1 MSFHIRTY
9 RDGDLPA
16 FIEMSNQAMEA
27 AGRSDLMTLE
37 GMEHQLQIPMIH
49 PYEDFFIAED
59 EQEQIIGGALSRTNS
74 RTGEA
79 IAFVFVQGS
88 DAQDNVFA
96 ALVERSDQQLLHRL
110 QAEADG
116 ATILYIHRP
125 LSLPT
130 DPRTA
135 MLLERGYFEVR
146 EFYEM
151 AIELREPR
159 TPLTMPPGL
168 RLRAFDRERD
178 AQSLYLAHQ
187 ETFRDHW
194 GHFEDAPFEEW
205 EKRFTQ
211 PSYNPALYHLAWD
224 GDQLAGFAMC
234 SLDGA
239 APTKGSVD
247 TLGVRRPWR
256 GQGLGMALLQHA
268 FSDFQQRGCTEVAL
282 GVDASSKT
290 NAVALYERAGMHI
303 DWKTTL
309 YRRVLRG
316 NPEDIED

>member
-16 FIEMSNQAMEA
+16 FIEMSNQAIQA

-37 GMEHQLQIPMIH
+37 SMKHQLQMPMIH
-49 PYEDFFIAED
+49 PYEDLFIAED
-59 EQEQIIGGALSRTNS
+59 EQEQIIGGGLSRTNS

-79 IAFVFVQGS
+79 IGFIFVQLS
-88 DAQDNVFA
+88 DIQDKVFA
-96 ALVERSDQQLLHRL
+96 ALIDNSDTQLLQRL
-110 QAEADG
+110 QREADP
-116 ATILYIHRP
+116 ATTLYIHRP

-130 DPRTA
+130 PERIA
-135 MLLERGYFEVR
+135 SLIERGYVEVR

-151 AIELREPR
+151 TIELHEPR
-159 TPLTMPPGL
+159 APAIMPPGV
-168 RLRAFDRERD
+168 RLRAFERERD

-187 ETFRDHW
+187 ESFRDHW
-194 GHFEDAPFEEW
+194 GHFEDTPFEEW

-211 PSYNPALYHLAWD
+211 PVFNAELYHLAWD

-234 SLDGA
+234 SLDNA
-239 APTKGSVD
+239 DPTKGSVD
-247 TLGVRRPWR
+247 ILGVRRPWR

-268 FSDFQQRGCTEVAL
+268 FTDFQQRGCKEVAL
-282 GVDASSKT
+282 GVDGSSKT
-290 NAVALYERAGMHI
+290 NAVALYERAGMHVA
-303 DWKTTL
+303 WKTAL